1 MYTPLEAL
9 YTYATERGDLTH
21 WFFNQ
26 DIADTYH
33 QALQHTFEQKDAL
46 LDQLSQEDKPR
57 FQTYLDNA
65 EESRSLESEMLF
77 YQGLAMGLQLGSM
90 VCLV

>member
-33 QALQHTFEQKDAL
+33 QALQYTYEQKDAL
-46 LDQLSQEDKPR
+46 FVRLPPEDR
-57 FQTYLDNA
+57 TCFQKYLDNA
-65 EESRSLESEMLF
+65 EESRSLEGEMLF
-77 YQGLAMGLQLGSM
+77 YQGLAMGMQLGSM